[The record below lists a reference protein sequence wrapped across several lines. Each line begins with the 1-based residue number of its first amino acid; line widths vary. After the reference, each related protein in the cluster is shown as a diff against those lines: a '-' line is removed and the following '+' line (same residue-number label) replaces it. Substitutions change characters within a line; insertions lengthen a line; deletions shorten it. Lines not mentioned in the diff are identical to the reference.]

1 MKNANVVIEVKE
13 NFDSLESMAQ
23 NQARLSDV
31 LANHAR
37 YAMKTI
43 VGFPESA
50 PSKEQMAQLNNGYAK
65 CFMDSNPNRTYA
77 RIGETLVEF
86 ETLTPEQ
93 QSKVKEKLVIGLEY
107 SLAISSQKFAK
118 MRTGKDADPS
128 QHAILKVIRDKFS
141 DYKGAKY
148 KNLVAKCKELLPKA
162 KRERNATEEFIVRLT
177 PFFDAMEKTCK
188 IAVGKGDE
196 TADVK
201 KFTQAKLKFMAE
213 YKKIV

>member
-43 VGFPESA
+43 VGFPETA
-50 PSKEQMAQLNNGYAK
+50 PSKEQKAQLDSGYAK
-65 CFMDSNPNRTYA
+65 TYMDSNPNRVYA
-77 RIGETLVEF
+77 RISETLVEF

-93 QSKVKEKLVIGLEY
+93 QKGVKEKLVICLEY
-107 SLAISSQKFAK
+107 AMAISPQKFAK

-162 KRERNATEEFIVRLT
+162 KRERNATEDFILRLT

-188 IAVGKGDE
+188 IAVGKGDD

-201 KFTQAKLKFMAE
+201 KFLSAKSKFMSE
-213 YKKIV
+213 YKK

>member
-37 YAMKTI
+37 YAMKNI

-65 CFMDSNPNRTYA
+65 TFMDSNPNRTYA
-77 RIGETLVEF
+77 RIGETLIEF
-86 ETLTPEQ
+86 ETLMPDQ

-107 SLAISSQKFAK
+107 SLAISPQKFSK

-141 DYKGAKY
+141 DYKGMKY
-148 KNLVAKCKELLPKA
+148 KNLVSKCKELLPKA
-162 KRERNATEEFIVRLT
+162 KRERNATDDFIIRLS
-177 PFFDAMEKTCK
+177 PWFDAMEKTCK

-196 TADVK
+196 TADAK
-201 KFTQAKLKFMAE
+201 KFTQAKIKFMIE

>member
-65 CFMDSNPNRTYA
+65 TFMDSNPNRTYA

-93 QSKVKEKLVIGLEY
+93 QKGVKEKLVIGLEY
-107 SLAISSQKFAK
+107 AMALSPQKFAK
-118 MRTGKDADPS
+118 MRTGKDSDPS

-162 KRERNATEEFIVRLT
+162 KRERNATEDFIVRLT

-201 KFTQAKLKFMAE
+201 KFIQAKIKFMTE
-213 YKKIV
+213 YKKM

>member
-1 MKNANVVIEVKE
+1 MKNANLVIEVKE

-43 VGFPESA
+43 VGFPESL

-65 CFMDSNPNRTYA
+65 TFMDSNPNRVYG
-77 RIGETLVEF
+77 RLGDTLQEW

-93 QSKVKEKLVIGLEY
+93 QKDVKEKLVIGLEY
-107 SLAISSQKFAK
+107 AMAMSPQKFAK
-118 MRTGKDADPS
+118 MRTGKDSDPS
-128 QHAILKVIRDKFS
+128 QHAIVKVIRDKFS
-141 DYKGAKY
+141 DYKGEKF
-148 KNLVAKCKELLPKA
+148 KNLKAKCKELLPKV
-162 KRERNATEEFIVRLT
+162 KRERAVTDDFIVRLT

-188 IAVGKGDE
+188 IAVGKGDD

-201 KFTQAKLKFMAE
+201 KFLSAKSKFMSE
-213 YKKIV
+213 YKK